1 MAKIYDLSEY
11 RKSKKIKIM
20 RERERIIKALQ
31 RDIKILEMQLEKL
44 IQREE
49 D

>member
-11 RKSKKIKIM
+11 RKSKKIKIL
-20 RERERIIKALQ
+20 REREHIIKALQ

-44 IQREE
+44 MQHKE

>member
-11 RKSKKIKIM
+11 RKSKKMKIM

-31 RDIKILEMQLEKL
+31 RDIKILEAQLEKL
-44 IQREE
+44 IQHEE

>member
-1 MAKIYDLSEY
+1 
-11 RKSKKIKIM
+11 M

-31 RDIKILEMQLEKL
+31 RDIKILEEQLEKL